1 MKSSRVNSELK
12 PFSACKRNNWGRV
25 SNGGGEEVGKL
36 AEQKGKKNDN
46 APINFTITCAMH
58 ITSSEA
64 LH

>member
-1 MKSSRVNSELK
+1 MNPSFLPAIEIIE
-12 PFSACKRNNWGRV
+12 GRV
-25 SNGGGEEVGKL
+25 SDRGGGDREISR
-36 AEQKGKKNDN
+36 AERKKNDN

>member
-1 MKSSRVNSELK
+1 MKSSRVYSETKL
-12 PFSACKRNNWGRV
+12 FACKRNNWGRV
-25 SNGGGEEVGKL
+25 SDRGGGDRKISR
-36 AEQKGKKNDN
+36 AERKKNDN